1 MLNGFKLKRL
11 GVGLA
16 ALGLI
21 AGAATA
27 QDVSLPAGTTINS
40 KDMPGSFRALSE
52 RLMPAVVNISTSKT
66 IAEAGLPEFPDGSPL
81 ERYNEFFGRSEDGFQ
96 RQGALGSGFVISAD
110 GYIITNNHVI
120 ENADEIEIG
129 FANKKTLVAKLIG
142 RDPDTD
148 MAVLKVESDD
158 PLPFVRFGDS
168 DRAEVGDW
176 VIAIGNPLGFGGS
189 VSAGIISARNR
200 DISAGSYDDFIQ
212 TDAAINRGN
221 SGGPLFNLRG
231 EVVGVNTAIVSPS
244 GGSIGIGFS
253 IPSNLADRVA
263 DQLKQY
269 GKPRRSWLGVNIQA
283 VDEALA
289 KSYGLSKA
297 QGVIIT
303 NIVDDGPAK
312 SAGLKVGD
320 LMLTFDGKKVEDT
333 RSLTRVVAEAGIGRE
348 VDVTLVREKR
358 TQTLKVK
365 LGELENDIA
374 EEAAVDIPDSV
385 LTNNPIGVQFGVIN
399 DDNRR
404 RYGISRDVEGV
415 FVQAVAPKGPSFGK
429 LRKGDVIVEMAFE
442 EVTSVAD
449 AVQQLKTAQSPLL
462 LRVHRSGRDA
472 FYSIE
477 LEK

>member
-1 MLNGFKLKRL
+1 VIGNMLKRL
-11 GVGLA
+11 SVCVA
-16 ALGLI
+16 ALGLV
-21 AGAATA
+21 AGASYA
-27 QDVSLPAGTTINS
+27 QDVSLPAGTVINS
-40 KDMPGSFRALSE
+40 KDMPGSFRELSE

-66 IAEAGLPEFPDGSPL
+66 IAEVGLPEFPDGSPL
-81 ERYNEFFGRSEDGFQ
+81 ERYNEFFGGSEDGFQ
-96 RQGALGSGFVISAD
+96 RQGALGSGFVISPD
-110 GYIITNNHVI
+110 GFIITNNHVI

-129 FANKKTLVAKLIG
+129 FSDGETRVAKLIG

-158 PLPFVRFGDS
+158 PLPFVRLGDS
-168 DRAEVGDW
+168 DKAEVGDW

-200 DISAGSYDDFIQ
+200 NISAGSYDDFIQ

-253 IPSNLADRVA
+253 IPSNLAERVA
-263 DQLKQY
+263 DQLKEY

-283 VDEALA
+283 VDDALA
-289 KSYGLSKA
+289 KSYGLPDA

-303 NIVDDGPAK
+303 NVVDDGPAK
-312 SAGLKVGD
+312 TAGLKVGD
-320 LMLTFDGKKVEDT
+320 LMLTFDGKKIDDT

-358 TQTLKVK
+358 TQTVKVK
-365 LGELENDIA
+365 LGELENDI
-374 EEAAVDIPDSV
+374 EETEAVDIPDSV
-385 LTNNPIGVQFGVIN
+385 LTDNSIGVQFRPIS

-404 RYGISRDVEGV
+404 RYGISRDVEGA

-442 EVTSVAD
+442 EVTSAAD
-449 AVQQLKTAQSPLL
+449 AVDKLKTAQSPLL